1 MKYSF
6 IPSKNVI
13 KTRWYIIDAN
23 NKCLGRLATEVVKLL
38 RGKNKV
44 FYTPSQSLGN
54 NVIIINADKITISGN
69 KNVQKKYMRHS
80 GRPGGKTIE
89 TFEQLQTRI
98 PERIL
103 EKAIKGMLPKNRL
116 GRELFTKLKIY
127 SGDQHPHVAQKPQ
140 VINF

>member
-1 MKYSF
+1 MKYTF

-54 NVIIINADKITISGN
+54 NVIIINADIITISGN

-89 TFEQLQTRI
+89 TFEQLQSRI

>member
-1 MKYSF
+1 MKYTF